1 MIKMYKPVNDDIYDL
16 GLFLQ
21 STRHKSNAKS
31 ELDRYLNEECELDN
45 RSLDILG

>member
-31 ELDRYLNEECELDN
+31 ELDRYLKKDWEPNN
-45 RSLDILG
+45 KS